1 MLFNDFTEFDRLNVI
16 HFSISLLKWFYI
28 FITQTVQSMVPGFTD
43 VLPLFDKS
51 LRQGCF
57 NTAAV
62 ICLKGLKSSTW
73 QKIRKSYLYI
83 FN

>member
-1 MLFNDFTEFDRLNVI
+1 M
-16 HFSISLLKWFYI
+16 
-28 FITQTVQSMVPGFTD
+28 QSMVPGFTD
-43 VLPLFDKS
+43 VLPPFDKS

-83 FN
+83 FT